1 VSCRSDPSARRDI
14 WKNRRR
20 RYGVASRAARA
31 AFTLIELLVVIAI
44 IATLAAVVAPSLFGN
59 VGEARRSAAKSQIE
73 ILALALDAYKLDNQD
88 FPTTQQGLDALRTLP
103 VNGTPPVDW
112 KGPYLRQNIPLDPWR
127 QPYVYVS
134 PGVTNPASYDLY
146 TFGKDGQ
153 PGGAGE
159 DSDITSWNGP
169 VGSVGVTSPG
179 ASAPPVQ

>member
-1 VSCRSDPSARRDI
+1 MDRLLRR
-14 WKNRRR
+14 
-20 RYGVASRAARA
+20 SRATPLHARA

-88 FPTTQQGLDALRTLP
+88 YPTTQQGLEALRTLP
-103 VNGTPPVDW
+103 VNGTPPADW

-127 QPYVYVS
+127 RPYVYVS
-134 PGVTNPASYDLY
+134 PGITNPASYDLY
-146 TFGKDGQ
+146 TLGKDGQ
-153 PGGAGE
+153 PGGGGE

-169 VGSVGVTSPG
+169 VGTAGSVSPG
-179 ASAPPVQ
+179 ANALVAP